1 MRRWMGY
8 WIVFFLLGV
17 GNEVVLCVSTL
28 MLAARALSLS
38 DIAFVMMLG
47 FAGTTILEVPS
58 GVMSDLWGRKRLW
71 ILSVLCSLMWLATC
85 FIGTVPLIAM
95 GAVINGIGVALR
107 SGTLDALYVEEWIA
121 CSGKE
126 RIARA
131 GMWSTLFT
139 YLGFA
144 VGALVSGA
152 LPRVWK
158 ETTPYTLHLLVS
170 ASIFSIMLLVAC
182 KAVRE
187 VPRKQTEK
195 SGSFFGSVT
204 QIYTQLRQAI
214 HLTRQT
220 PLLFLI
226 ASAAVVMGFSTVGV
240 ELYWQPRLQALS
252 QPEQLAWMLSICSFF
267 SMGMLAVLGIGAAAI
282 LERVHSTAGK
292 VAVYAVYRFTMIAVM
307 VCMAFLLKSWVFAA
321 FYVLYY
327 LIMGGQDTVEGV
339 LLHQVVPNE
348 QRGTVM
354 SIQSLA
360 LRFGGMI
367 SQALCGVLLLK
378 IELMQV
384 WLFLAVMHAVGY
396 LLCLLLFLKRK
407 KLDIREN
414 VKKMGEKAENLTCP

>member
-1 MRRWMGY
+1 MRPLYGY
-8 WIVFFLLGV
+8 WGVFFLRGV

-28 MLAARALSLS
+28 MLVARGLSLS
-38 DIAFVMMLG
+38 EIAFILMLG
-47 FAGTTILEVPS
+47 FAATTILEIPS
-58 GVMSDLWGRKRLW
+58 GMAGDLWGRKRLW
-71 ILSVLCSLMWLATC
+71 VLSVLCSLVWLFACLT
-85 FIGTVPLIAM
+85 GWKPLIAL
-95 GAVINGIGVALR
+95 GALVNGVGVALG
-107 SGTLDALYVEEWIA
+107 SGTMDALYVERWMEHF
-121 CSGKE
+121 GKE
-126 RIARA
+126 HLARA
-131 GMWSTLFT
+131 GMWSTLCT
-139 YLGFA
+139 YAGFA
-144 VGALVSGA
+144 AGALLSGS
-152 LPRVWK
+152 LPVAWMQ
-158 ETTPYTLHLLVS
+158 TVPYTLHLTVS
-170 ASIFSIMLLVAC
+170 LLLFAVMLAASIGVVHETAASSKTTSW
-182 KAVRE
+182 KASLQE
-187 VPRKQTEK
+187 M
-195 SGSFFGSVT
+195 
-204 QIYTQLRQAI
+204 YTQLK
-214 HLTRQT
+214 QT
-220 PLLFLI
+220 GRRTADQPILLLVL
-226 ASAAVVMGFSTVGV
+226 SAAVIMGFSTVGV

-267 SMGMLAVLGIGAAAI
+267 SMGMLAVSGIGAAAI

-384 WLFLAVMHAVGY
+384 WLLLAVMHAVGY

>member
-1 MRRWMGY
+1 MRPLYGY
-8 WIVFFLLGV
+8 WGVFFLRGV

-28 MLAARALSLS
+28 MLVARGLSLS
-38 DIAFVMMLG
+38 EIAFILMLG
-47 FAGTTILEVPS
+47 FAATTILEIPS
-58 GVMSDLWGRKRLW
+58 GMAGDLWGRKRLW
-71 ILSVLCSLMWLATC
+71 VLSVLCSLVWLFACLT
-85 FIGTVPLIAM
+85 GWKPLIAL
-95 GAVINGIGVALR
+95 GALVNGVGVALG
-107 SGTLDALYVEEWIA
+107 SGTMDALYVERWMEHF
-121 CSGKE
+121 GKE
-126 RIARA
+126 HLARA
-131 GMWSTLFT
+131 GMWSTLCT
-139 YLGFA
+139 YAGFA
-144 VGALVSGA
+144 AGALLSGS
-152 LPRVWK
+152 LPVAWMQ
-158 ETTPYTLHLLVS
+158 TVPYTLHLTVS
-170 ASIFSIMLLVAC
+170 LLLFAVMLAASIGVVHETAASSKTTSW
-182 KAVRE
+182 KASLQE
-187 VPRKQTEK
+187 M
-195 SGSFFGSVT
+195 
-204 QIYTQLRQAI
+204 YTQLK
-214 HLTRQT
+214 QT
-220 PLLFLI
+220 GRRTADQPILLLVL
-226 ASAAVVMGFSTVGV
+226 SAAVIMGFSTVGV

-267 SMGMLAVLGIGAAAI
+267 SMGMLAVSGIGAVAI

-384 WLFLAVMHAVGY
+384 WLLLAVMHAVGY